1 MTYYRNRQQTYRHN
15 IATSHIIKTTM
26 AETLPDSFKNARPG
40 GGFGGPQVG
49 LIKPYEISKN

>member
-1 MTYYRNRQQTYRHN
+1 
-15 IATSHIIKTTM
+15 M

-49 LIKPYEISKN
+49 LIKPYEISKELMPMAEK